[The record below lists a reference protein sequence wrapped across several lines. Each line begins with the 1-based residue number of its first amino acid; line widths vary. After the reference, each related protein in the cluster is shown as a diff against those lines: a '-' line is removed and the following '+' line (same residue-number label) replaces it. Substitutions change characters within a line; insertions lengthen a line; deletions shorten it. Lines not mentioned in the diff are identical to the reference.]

1 MPNSDKIDS
10 KDFLKNMSDE
20 QRQQWARAIV
30 QRMMLAW
37 QVDEYKALAAL
48 LDLHPQTPS
57 NWIQKKA
64 VPWTAIYTCHKAT
77 GKSLDWLFNGEE
89 TTVEISSQKRKSFEK
104 SAVELLTYSAK
115 MNMVAK
121 IKEDGFTSVAE
132 GMATCF
138 IEVLEA
144 GNKK

>member
-37 QVDEYKALAAL
+37 QVEEHKALAAL

-64 VPWTAIYTCHKAT
+64 VPWTAIYACHKAT
-77 GKSLDWLFNGEE
+77 GKSLDWLYNGKEPVTE
-89 TTVEISSQKRKSFEK
+89 VSVQMRKSFEAA
-104 SAVELLTYSAK
+104 AVELLGYSAK
-115 MNMVAK
+115 MNMVK
-121 IKEDGFTSVAE
+121 KLKDNGFTSVAE

-144 GNKK
+144 NKK